1 MALTFGGKRKPGGM
15 GPRTPLDPLEQQLTD
30 RIAAVLRAL
39 RNSTDVD
46 AYVHAIQALDPDA
59 LERLLARVEMGA
71 LGARIEETLRSV
83 VITGG
88 SAEGQR
94 IIRETPRVPS
104 PFEALQYPGSV
115 LPSGIIVPPG
125 LAPPPDVEFQVA
137 TQRPDLFEY
146 VDRRATEYARTRAAN
161 LVVQVDSANRLAIR
175 RVIHES
181 FTQPAT
187 ADQTARKLRSM
198 VGLHT
203 RWARAV
209 MNFDDA
215 NYRRFLKDGMT
226 QEAAR
231 ARADVLTKRYSDRLI
246 RRRAEMIAR
255 TEIQQAQNW
264 GRQAAWDGGSKA
276 GYVDMASMK
285 EWRTAPMGSQYG
297 PPCPICTELR
307 GTRVPYNGTFANGYE
322 MPPAHPHCR
331 CTAVLVPPTRGLTG
345 QPSQDMDSWLEQLD
359 ELDAESIAE
368 YDRTVAKHGDPSRPG
383 YAQLHPDSSPGSPLI
398 GQSVGDWEDAWTTT
412 LPTRLGDVRVVVDGV
427 TLGRKG
433 IVESEG
439 TIVGPDGAEVGRW
452 RRTFYP
458 EDGVL
463 YNDWLTIAGSAKGH
477 GIAAEFYK
485 HTERVAHRAGAD
497 RIVVSAA
504 SEGTRA
510 WASERFGFE
519 FSNRPPGFH
528 PPHVKEFAL
537 PDAAVTQRLITEA
550 LDLRERASSAN
561 RADWPTPNE
570 VLGLGAD
577 AGRMT
582 VTRPWGPDGDTRTNS
597 YTMGEWILSEG
608 WDGEKPADRLT
619 KAAGPRML
627 HLTVEGPTAPVR
639 KHGDPSRPGYAA
651 LHPSSRTGSATAPS
665 LGHDGTPLPSGWSLL
680 SAEDR
685 VAERMRQRDA
695 GYGDQSSREARD
707 RRDGDLWEIRRQE
720 RALTVYEGAGGAR
733 VYLDRIPLADGEDHH
748 VVSQSALRP
757 ILQQVDR
764 LQSTDPTGD
773 VDITVTAAAF
783 RGRPPDVMGWALLGA
798 DRHTLTA
805 ERHSIRPSTQR
816 IALNPTGVSKGG
828 PVQQGHH
835 GNLMPTSI
843 THPDHYYLTHE
854 WGHAIDVRA
863 SDQARNDHREIG
875 DTPHLLDSLSSY
887 GRSNEYESYAESFAE
902 WTLSGGAT
910 SRAVARHFAEKYGWG
925 TDAAVA
931 KAAAGGPGRICV
943 DTFTLD
949 PGPTIEQDVV
959 VKSLTRPLLKHGD
972 PSRPGYAALHPDS
985 KVSSLRARMADAK
998 ANGHPMGVIE
1008 DLARIE
1014 RDWDTKARFAAG
1026 TADLPDASD
1035 WIEEHADELDL
1046 GEWGSDILSEAAVSR
1061 SAAEEEVG
1069 NRVNDWSPATQDHAV
1084 DVVDTLRSEGTVMVS
1099 APTAAAIQ
1107 ILATGRIKSQFET
1120 GDSRGYFGPERRAQQ
1135 EAAMLDIHPSVD
1147 ARYRPVYGYV
1157 ASREDDRHVPGASN
1171 YGEVLFEMRPSV
1183 RDRTTM
1189 TVGDSLG
1196 ASVIPV
1202 PMTGRVTR
1210 EQKFGAFVD
1219 EPFLNGGST
1228 PLATSD
1234 FIAQFDRYEYT
1245 EVQITGG
1252 VPTSDIARIHF
1263 PRDRTIP
1270 PDNPDS
1276 AFSPIGGVSYSTEEG
1291 QGRFDQ
1297 AQRFLDA
1304 AAASGIEV
1312 TFYDRPR

>member
-46 AYVHAIQALDPDA
+46 AYVRAIQALDPDA
-59 LERLLARVEMGA
+59 LERLLVRVEMGA
-71 LGARIEETLRSV
+71 LGARIEETLRNV
-83 VITGG
+83 VVTGG

-276 GYVDMASMK
+276 GYVDMGSMK

-322 MPPAHPHCR
+322 MPPAHPHCFVAGTIVGGPEVTGSTARWFEGEVVELRLSEGPALTGTPNHPILTTRGWVALGEIREGDEVIRNAALQRAAAGVSPDDDEHPARIENVADTVGSAGGVLSREVPVSGPDFHGDGAGSEVAVVRAYRLLRDDVTAEVEEPACDHGLAPAAEGALRLDGGGDPLAMVNSLSATPDGIVGGSDVGAVLLGTPLRDHEAVRFSAPSGLRSSDPQDTDDDAPAHPESLRERFHRLAPEVSLGDLFRCGVDVVTSVVRSVFAGHVYNLETVDGWYSANGIVVHNCR
-331 CTAVLVPPTRGLTG
+331 CTAVLIPPSRGLTG

-359 ELDAESIAE
+359 ALDAESIAE
-368 YDRTVAKHGDPSRPG
+368 YDA
-383 YAQLHPDSSPGSPLI
+383 
-398 GQSVGDWEDAWTTT
+398 
-412 LPTRLGDVRVVVDGV
+412 
-427 TLGRKG
+427 
-433 IVESEG
+433 
-439 TIVGPDGAEVGRW
+439 
-452 RRTFYP
+452 
-458 EDGVL
+458 
-463 YNDWLTIAGSAKGH
+463 
-477 GIAAEFYK
+477 
-485 HTERVAHRAGAD
+485 
-497 RIVVSAA
+497 
-504 SEGTRA
+504 
-510 WASERFGFE
+510 
-519 FSNRPPGFH
+519 
-528 PPHVKEFAL
+528 
-537 PDAAVTQRLITEA
+537 
-550 LDLRERASSAN
+550 
-561 RADWPTPNE
+561 
-570 VLGLGAD
+570 
-577 AGRMT
+577 
-582 VTRPWGPDGDTRTNS
+582 
-597 YTMGEWILSEG
+597 
-608 WDGEKPADRLT
+608 
-619 KAAGPRML
+619 
-627 HLTVEGPTAPVR
+627 VR

-764 LQSTDPTGD
+764 LQSTDPIGD

-949 PGPTIEQDVV
+949 PGPSIEHGEVV
-959 VKSLTRPLLKHGD
+959 VKSLTKPTLGILD
-972 PSRPGYAALHPDS
+972 PGETPP
-985 KVSSLRARMADAK
+985 AD
-998 ANGHPMGVIE
+998 
-1008 DLARIE
+1008 
-1014 RDWDTKARFAAG
+1014 
-1026 TADLPDASD
+1026 
-1035 WIEEHADELDL
+1035 
-1046 GEWGSDILSEAAVSR
+1046 
-1061 SAAEEEVG
+1061 
-1069 NRVNDWSPATQDHAV
+1069 
-1084 DVVDTLRSEGTVMVS
+1084 
-1099 APTAAAIQ
+1099 
-1107 ILATGRIKSQFET
+1107 
-1120 GDSRGYFGPERRAQQ
+1120 
-1135 EAAMLDIHPSVD
+1135 
-1147 ARYRPVYGYV
+1147 
-1157 ASREDDRHVPGASN
+1157 
-1171 YGEVLFEMRPSV
+1171 
-1183 RDRTTM
+1183 
-1189 TVGDSLG
+1189 
-1196 ASVIPV
+1196 
-1202 PMTGRVTR
+1202 
-1210 EQKFGAFVD
+1210 
-1219 EPFLNGGST
+1219 
-1228 PLATSD
+1228 
-1234 FIAQFDRYEYT
+1234 
-1245 EVQITGG
+1245 
-1252 VPTSDIARIHF
+1252 
-1263 PRDRTIP
+1263 
-1270 PDNPDS
+1270 
-1276 AFSPIGGVSYSTEEG
+1276 
-1291 QGRFDQ
+1291 
-1297 AQRFLDA
+1297 
-1304 AAASGIEV
+1304 
-1312 TFYDRPR
+1312 